1 MIRAVR
7 PSLWPTSHAVRRPAP
22 RARQVVSVWEAFWDD
37 RQAIRLKVLL
47 LLVSVAAAALLETPW

>member
-1 MIRAVR
+1 
-7 PSLWPTSHAVRRPAP
+7 
-22 RARQVVSVWEAFWDD
+22 VWEAFWDD